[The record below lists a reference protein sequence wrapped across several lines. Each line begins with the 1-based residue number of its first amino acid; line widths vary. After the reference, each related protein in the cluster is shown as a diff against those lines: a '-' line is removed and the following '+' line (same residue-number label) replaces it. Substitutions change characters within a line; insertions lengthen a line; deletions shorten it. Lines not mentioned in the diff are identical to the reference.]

1 MQATVPPP
9 TLPETH
15 PDYISEVEVIDN
27 VEAVVEGLSG
37 AGYEVDRLGL
47 GHDPDGLLAHLR
59 AHRPDA
65 IFNLFE
71 GLADQTA
78 PRPPIVQQPAS
89 PNGGN
94 PSQFWS
100 IPDRDK
106 INEGTVTV
114 ITAPAGGATSVFGS
128 DMARVL
134 DDEATIRVLPVLGK
148 GPMRNVTDILFL
160 KSIDMGAVAS
170 DVPEFQ

>member
-1 MQATVPPP
+1 VK
-9 TLPETH
+9 E
-15 PDYISEVEVIDN
+15 SVSSRS
-27 VEAVVEGLSG
+27 VVLRSG
-37 AGYEVDRLGL
+37 ARAGSRIQVQEIVGIARFGSAIAFAW
-47 GHDPDGLLAHLR
+47 LLAV
-59 AHRPDA
+59 ASPA
-65 IFNLFE
+65 SS
-71 GLADQTA
+71 QTA
-78 PRPPIVQQPAS
+78 PRPPIVRQPAS
-89 PNGGN
+89 PNGGSL
-94 PSQFWS
+94 SQFWS

-170 DVPEFQ
+170 DVPEFYRLQIQLS